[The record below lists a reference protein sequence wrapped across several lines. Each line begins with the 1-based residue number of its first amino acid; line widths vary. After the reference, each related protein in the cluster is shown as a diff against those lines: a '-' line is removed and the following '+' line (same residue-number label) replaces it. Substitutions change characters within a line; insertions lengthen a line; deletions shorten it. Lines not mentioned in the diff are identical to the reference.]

1 MRYARK
7 PGPEAAAMTANEP
20 TPDVS
25 PIATRPIVRAV
36 AFGVH
41 LLTALG
47 AALALLSLFAAA
59 ERRWS
64 LMFLWLGLA
73 LIVDT
78 IDGPI
83 ARRVRVAEVLPRWAG
98 DVLDL
103 VVDFLTYVFVP
114 AFAIAEA
121 GFLPDPGG
129 VLAGILIVTT
139 GVLYFADR
147 QMKTADNYFR
157 GFPAVW
163 SVVAFYLFLL
173 QPGPWITGAAVIVFA
188 VLTFVPIV
196 FVHPFR
202 VARLR
207 ALGAVVLALGAVLTV
222 VAIARDMAPGAWVT
236 GGLCAICLYFVV
248 AGLWR
253 RGPEARAD
261 GG

>member
-1 MRYARK
+1 MA
-7 PGPEAAAMTANEP
+7 PDGETDTGGPVAA
-20 TPDVS
+20 S
-25 PIATRPIVRAV
+25 PLVRAA

-41 LLTALG
+41 VLTASG

-59 ERRWS
+59 ERRWP
-64 LMFLWLGLA
+64 LMFMWLGLA
-73 LIVDT
+73 LIIDT

-83 ARRVRVAEVLPRWAG
+83 ARRVRVAELLPRWAG

-114 AFAIAEA
+114 AFAIALG
-121 GFLPDPGG
+121 GFLPGNAG
-129 VLAGILIVTT
+129 VLAGVVIVTT
-139 GVLYFADR
+139 GALYFADR
-147 QMKTADNYFR
+147 RMKTADNYFR

-163 SVVAFYLFLL
+163 NAAAFLLFLL
-173 QPGPWITGAAVIVFA
+173 RPSPWIAGAMILVLA

-196 FVHPFR
+196 FIHPFR

-207 ALGAVVLALGAVLTV
+207 AFNAVLLAIALVLVV
-222 VAIARDMAPGAWVT
+222 VAIAHDLAPGPLVT
-236 GGLCAICLYFVV
+236 VGLCAICLYFLA

-253 RGPEARAD
+253 QSPDARVD

>member
-1 MRYARK
+1 MPSHDPA
-7 PGPEAAAMTANEP
+7 
-20 TPDVS
+20 PDAGLS
-25 PIATRPIVRAV
+25 APPLVRAA

-41 LLTALG
+41 VLTAVG
-47 AALALLSLFAAA
+47 AALALLSLLAAA

-64 LMFLWLGLA
+64 LMFLWLGIS

-83 ARRVRVAEVLPRWAG
+83 ARRVRVAELLPRWSG

-114 AFAIAEA
+114 AFAIAVG
-121 GFLPDPGG
+121 GFWPEPGG
-129 VLAGILIVTT
+129 VLAGIVIVTT

-163 SVVAFYLFLL
+163 SIVAFFLFLL
-173 QPGPWITGAAVIVFA
+173 RPGPWISGAMIIVPA
-188 VLTFVPIV
+188 ILTFVPIV
-196 FVHPFR
+196 FIHPFR

-207 ALGAVVLALGAVLTV
+207 ALSAVLLALVGLLAI
-222 VAIARDMAPGAWVT
+222 VAIATDMAPGPWVT
-236 GGLCAICLYFVV
+236 GAMCVIMVYFIG
-248 AGLWR
+248 AGLLR
-253 RGPEARAD
+253 RPSDSA
-261 GG
+261 

>member
-1 MRYARK
+1 MSHDPAPE
-7 PGPEAAAMTANEP
+7 PGPPATPLARAA
-20 TPDVS
+20 
-25 PIATRPIVRAV
+25 

-41 LLTALG
+41 LLTAIG

-64 LMFLWLGLA
+64 LMFLWLGLS

-83 ARRVRVAEVLPRWAG
+83 ARRVRVAELLPRWSG

-114 AFAIAEA
+114 AFAIAVG
-121 GFLPDPGG
+121 GFWPAPGG

-163 SVVAFYLFLL
+163 SAIAFFLFLL
-173 QPGPWITGAAVIVFA
+173 RPGPWISGAMIIVPA
-188 VLTFVPIV
+188 ILTFVPIV
-196 FVHPFR
+196 FIHPFR

-207 ALGAVVLALGAVLTV
+207 AVSAVLLALIGVLAV
-222 VAIARDMAPGAWVT
+222 VAIARDMAPGPWVS
-236 GGLCAICLYFVV
+236 GAMCVIVLYFVG
-248 AGLWR
+248 AGLLR
-253 RGPEARAD
+253 RPSNV
-261 GG
+261 GGASRE

>member
-1 MRYARK
+1 MSADDPV
-7 PGPEAAAMTANEP
+7 PGLAAP
-20 TPDVS
+20 PL
-25 PIATRPIVRAV
+25 TRAA

-41 LLTALG
+41 VLTAIG

-64 LMFLWLGLA
+64 LMFLWLGLS

-83 ARRVRVAEVLPRWAG
+83 ARRVRVAELLPRWSG

-114 AFAIAEA
+114 AFAIALG
-121 GFLPDPGG
+121 GFWPEPGG

-147 QMKTADNYFR
+147 RMKTPDNYFR

-163 SVVAFYLFLL
+163 SFVAFFLFLL
-173 QPGPWITGAAVIVFA
+173 HPGPWVAGAIIVVLA

-196 FVHPFR
+196 FIHPFR

-207 ALGAVVLALGAVLTV
+207 AVSAVLLALGGVLV
-222 VAIARDMAPGAWVT
+222 IVAIARDMAPGPWVT
-236 GGLCAICLYFVV
+236 GAMCVIIVYFIG
-248 AGLWR
+248 AGLLR
-253 RGPEARAD
+253 RPSDVTANRE
-261 GG
+261 

>member
-1 MRYARK
+1 MGPDGDTDAGG
-7 PGPEAAAMTANEP
+7 PGA
-20 TPDVS
+20 VS
-25 PIATRPIVRAV
+25 PLVRAA

-41 LLTALG
+41 VLTAAG

-64 LMFLWLGLA
+64 LMFMWLGLA

-83 ARRVRVAEVLPRWAG
+83 ARRLRIAELLPRWAG

-114 AFAIAEA
+114 AFAIASG
-121 GFLPDPGG
+121 GFLPGDAG
-129 VLAGILIVTT
+129 VLAGVVIVTT

-147 QMKTADNYFR
+147 RMKTADNYFR

-163 SVVAFYLFLL
+163 SMVAFYLFLL
-173 QPGPWITGAAVIVFA
+173 RPGPWVTGVTIAVLA

-202 VARLR
+202 VVRLR
-207 ALGAVVLALGAVLTV
+207 ALSAALLAVALVLVI
-222 VAIARDMAPGAWVT
+222 VAIARDLAPGPWVT
-236 GGLCAICLYFVV
+236 GGLCVIGLYFVG
-248 AGLWR
+248 AGLLR
-253 RGPEARAD
+253 RPSAARAD
-261 GG
+261 SA

>member
-1 MRYARK
+1 MSAHDPAPDAGLPPPLAR
-7 PGPEAAAMTANEP
+7 AA
-20 TPDVS
+20 
-25 PIATRPIVRAV
+25 

-64 LMFLWLGLA
+64 LMFLWLGLS
-73 LIVDT
+73 LIVDAV
-78 IDGPI
+78 DGPI
-83 ARRVRVAEVLPRWAG
+83 ARRARVAEVLPRWSG

-114 AFAIAEA
+114 AFAIATG
-121 GFLPDPGG
+121 GFWPEPFG
-129 VLAGILIVTT
+129 VLAGVLIVTT

-147 QMKTADNYFR
+147 RMKTPDNYFR

-163 SVVAFYLFLL
+163 SVVAFFLFLL
-173 QPGPWITGAAVIVFA
+173 RPGPWMAGAIIIVLA

-207 ALGAVVLALGAVLTV
+207 VLSAVLLALGGALAI
-222 VAIARDMAPGAWVT
+222 VAIAQDMAPGPWAT
-236 GGLCAICLYFVV
+236 GAMCVIIVYFVG
-248 AGLWR
+248 AGLLR
-253 RGPEARAD
+253 RSSQPGASHE
-261 GG
+261 

>member
-1 MRYARK
+1 MPAHD
-7 PGPEAAAMTANEP
+7 PA
-20 TPDVS
+20 PDVPGLS
-25 PIATRPIVRAV
+25 PPPLARAA

-41 LLTALG
+41 LLTAIG

-64 LMFLWLGLA
+64 LMFLWLGLS

-83 ARRVRVAEVLPRWAG
+83 ARRLRVAELLPRWSG

-103 VVDFLTYVFVP
+103 VVDFLTYVFIP
-114 AFAIAEA
+114 AFAIARGE
-121 GFLPDPGG
+121 FWPEPGG
-129 VLAGILIVTT
+129 VLAGVLIVMT

-147 QMKTADNYFR
+147 RMKTPDNYFR

-173 QPGPWITGAAVIVFA
+173 HPGPWIAGAIVVVLA
-188 VLTFVPIV
+188 ILTFVPIV
-196 FVHPFR
+196 FIHPFR

-207 ALGAVVLALGAVLTV
+207 ALSAVLVALGGVLIIVT
-222 VAIARDMAPGAWVT
+222 IARDMAPGPWVT
-236 GGLCAICLYFVV
+236 GAMCVIGLYFTAAGLLRRPSDVV
-248 AGLWR
+248 AN
-253 RGPEARAD
+253 RG
-261 GG
+261 

>member
-1 MRYARK
+1 MSAHDPAPGAGLPATPFAR
-7 PGPEAAAMTANEP
+7 AA
-20 TPDVS
+20 
-25 PIATRPIVRAV
+25 

-41 LLTALG
+41 LLTAIG
-47 AALALLSLFAAA
+47 AALALLALFAAA

-64 LMFLWLGLA
+64 LMFLWLGLS

-83 ARRVRVAEVLPRWAG
+83 ARRMRVAELLPRWSG

-114 AFAIAEA
+114 AFAIAVG
-121 GFLPDPGG
+121 GFWPEPGG
-129 VLAGILIVTT
+129 ILAGIVIVTT

-147 QMKTADNYFR
+147 RMKTPDNYFR

-173 QPGPWITGAAVIVFA
+173 RPGPWIAGAVIVVLA
-188 VLTFVPIV
+188 ILTFVPIV
-196 FVHPFR
+196 FIHPFR

-207 ALGAVVLALGAVLTV
+207 ALGAVLVALTGMLAV
-222 VAIARDMAPGAWVT
+222 VAIASDMAPGPWVT
-236 GGLCAICLYFVV
+236 GAICVIGLYFVG
-248 AGLWR
+248 AGLLR
-253 RGPEARAD
+253 RPSDVAANRE
-261 GG
+261 

>member
-1 MRYARK
+1 MSSHDPAPDAGLSAPPLKR
-7 PGPEAAAMTANEP
+7 AA
-20 TPDVS
+20 
-25 PIATRPIVRAV
+25 

-41 LLTALG
+41 LLTAVG

-64 LMFLWLGLA
+64 LMFLWLGIS

-83 ARRVRVAEVLPRWAG
+83 ARRVRVAELLPRWSG

-114 AFAIAEA
+114 AFAIAVGRFWPE
-121 GFLPDPGG
+121 PGG
-129 VLAGILIVTT
+129 VLAGIVIVTT

-147 QMKTADNYFR
+147 KMKTADNYFR

-163 SVVAFYLFLL
+163 SIVAFFLFLL
-173 QPGPWITGAAVIVFA
+173 RPGPWISGAMIIVPA
-188 VLTFVPIV
+188 ILTFVPIV
-196 FVHPFR
+196 FIHPFR

-207 ALGAVVLALGAVLTV
+207 ALSAVLLALAGVLAI
-222 VAIARDMAPGAWVT
+222 VAIAQDMAPGPWVT
-236 GGLCAICLYFVV
+236 GAMCGIILYFAG
-248 AGLWR
+248 AGLLR
-253 RGPEARAD
+253 RPSDSA
-261 GG
+261 

>member
-1 MRYARK
+1 MSAQD
-7 PGPEAAAMTANEP
+7 PAPEASTRLPA
-20 TPDVS
+20 S
-25 PIATRPIVRAV
+25 PLVRAA

-41 LLTALG
+41 LLTAVG

-83 ARRVRVAEVLPRWAG
+83 ARRVHVAELLPRWSG

-114 AFAIAEA
+114 AFAIAGG
-121 GFLPDPGG
+121 GFWAAPGG
-129 VLAGILIVTT
+129 VLAGILIVMT

-163 SVVAFYLFLL
+163 SVVAFFLFLL
-173 QPGPWITGAAVIVFA
+173 RPGPWIAGALIV
-188 VLTFVPIV
+188 VPSILTFVPIV

-202 VARLR
+202 VGRLR
-207 ALGAVVLALGAVLTV
+207 TVNAILIALGGVLAI
-222 VAIARDMAPGAWVT
+222 VAIARDLAPGPWVN
-236 GGLCAICLYFVV
+236 GAMCAICVYFIG

-253 RGPEARAD
+253 SPDPRANRR
-261 GG
+261 